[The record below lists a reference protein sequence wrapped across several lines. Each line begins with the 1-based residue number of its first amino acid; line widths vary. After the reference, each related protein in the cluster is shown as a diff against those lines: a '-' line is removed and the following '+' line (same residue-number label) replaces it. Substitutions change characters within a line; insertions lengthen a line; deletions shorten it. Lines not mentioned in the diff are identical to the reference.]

1 MKNSETEKRDTRGVE
16 IKYHCPLDFLHVV
29 EKLKK
34 TEKLSV
40 NALRQYYNIP
50 TPTVINRWLKESGI
64 VIEKSN
70 KKKEESIDLKQF
82 TIDCQS
88 GEFRIESIAKKYGIS
103 KSNVKDII
111 KRNKI
116 VETDFIE
123 RVFNPTLDEFLV
135 VAKNSAS
142 KIEIAKHYDTTL
154 AVIINYTKRHS
165 IVDQVKDLI
174 ETFDSNLLKE
184 ALEKDSTH
192 TIGSLARKF
201 GLNRS
206 VVIRH
211 LEKTKSEIPKNQFD
225 QWKESYSSLSEE
237 LDTFID
243 LNKNHGKSLLDIAN
257 DRNIS
262 IEHLK
267 KLFRETN
274 TPIVLHS
281 CNKSKGELEV
291 KKLINSLGVECISTK
306 RKHNDKRFE
315 IDCYAP
321 QYKIGIEYCGEWW
334 HSENNGT
341 PKKYHQEKMLWCRE
355 QGIDLLTIFEH
366 EWLYKKPIIESIIR
380 HKFGKTENRVFAR
393 NTVFSVIESH
403 DARQFHE
410 TNHLNGYFNSSLNY
424 GLLDKKTG
432 EILSVFSLAKPRFDK
447 NYDYELTRFST
458 KLNTSVV
465 GGLSKFL
472 SNLPKDVSL
481 MTYVDLRFG
490 TGSSYLNCGFKTIY
504 DYTVPNYFYF
514 DKKNPQYGFQSRM
527 KFQKKNLLKEN
538 EEWSNLTEKEIMMNE
553 KGFYRI
559 YDCGNAKLEFKTK

>member
-1 MKNSETEKRDTRGVE
+1 MKNSEIVKRDTRGVK
-16 IKYHCPLDFLHVV
+16 IKYHLPLDFQLVV
-29 EKLKK
+29 KDLKK
-34 TEKLSV
+34 KNRLSV
-40 NALRQYYNIP
+40 NALRQYYNTP
-50 TPTVINRWLKESGI
+50 APTVIKRWLEESG
-64 VIEKSN
+64 VTIEKSN
-70 KKKEESIDLKQF
+70 RKKEESIDLVQF

-88 GEFRIESIAKKYGIS
+88 GKFQIEAIAKKYDIS
-103 KSNVKDII
+103 KSNVRNII
-111 KRNKI
+111 RRNSI
-116 VETDFIE
+116 NGINFVE
-123 RVFNPTLDEFLV
+123 RGFNPNLDEFLT
-135 VAKNSAS
+135 VAKNSSS
-142 KIEIAKHYDTTL
+142 KSEIAKHYETTL

-192 TIGSLARKF
+192 TVGSLARKF

-206 VVIRH
+206 VVVRH
-211 LEKTKSEIPKNQFD
+211 LEKVKFEIPKNQFD
-225 QWKESYSSLSEE
+225 RWRESYGSLSDE
-237 LDTFID
+237 LETFID

-267 KLFRETN
+267 RLFRETN
-274 TPIVLHS
+274 TTVVLHS

-291 KKLINSLGVECISTK
+291 KELINSFGIECISTK

-366 EWLYKKPIIESIIR
+366 EWIYKRPIIESIIR
-380 HKFGKTENRVFAR
+380 HKFGQTENKVFAR
-393 NTVFSVIESH
+393 NTVFASIESQ
-403 DARQFHE
+403 DARKFHE
-410 TNHLNGYFNSSLNY
+410 ANHLNGYVNSSLNY
-424 GLLDKKTG
+424 GLLDKKTR

-472 SNLPKDVSL
+472 SNLPKDISL

-490 TGSSYLNCGFKTIY
+490 TGSSYLSCGFETIY
-504 DYTVPNYFYF
+504 DYTIPNYFYF
-514 DKKNPQYGFQSRM
+514 NKKFPHDGFQSRM
-527 KFQKKNLLKEN
+527 KFQKKKLLEEN
-538 EEWSNLTEKEIMMNE
+538 EDWSDFTEKEIMMNE
-553 KGFYRI
+553 KGFYCI
-559 YDCGNAKLEFKTK
+559 YDCGNAKLRFKS